1 MKSSPDE
8 GGDAV
13 RAGDAS
19 GDEWSREATRA
30 RVVAGLKE
38 MVVALVEV
46 GDFEGAQRV
55 STCLL
60 TMQDHELT
68 NEFDRSGMSES

>member
-19 GDEWSREATRA
+19 GDDWSREGTRA
-30 RVVAGLKE
+30 QVVAGLKE
-38 MVVALVEV
+38 MVVALVE
-46 GDFEGAQRV
+46 GADFEGAQRV
-55 STCLL
+55 AMCARKLETTSHGAL
-60 TMQDHELT
+60 
-68 NEFDRSGMSES
+68 